1 MTDKQTELLELIKS
15 TYPKAF
21 IAEPKKL
28 RPLAIGV
35 HQELIPFATERGF
48 SKLALRRALGMHTN
62 CTPYLYALA
71 ERRGRVSLDG
81 TETEKPTEE
90 HAEHAR
96 QKLKARFEAR
106 KQRQDKERKRPIPIR
121 NQGVSLMS
129 TDIYRR
135 RSTDE
140 F

>member
-1 MTDKQTELLELIKS
+1 M
-15 TYPKAF
+15 
-21 IAEPKKL
+21 
-28 RPLAIGV
+28 RPLAVGV

-48 SKLALRRALGMHTN
+48 SKLALRRALGMHMN

-81 TETEKPTEE
+81 EEVEKPTEE

-106 KQRQDKERKRPIPIR
+106 KQKRANEPPKKSNTAKVTPIQRETPPKRPIL
-121 NQGVSLMS
+121 SLKRAKGLS
-129 TDIYRR
+129 KNAV
-135 RSTDE
+135 
-140 F
+140 